1 MQGVFWGDKHD
12 IRTTSERQSQW
23 IRNITLRDIISDFIE
38 AHLIH
43 CRFEPPW
50 AGLGWAQLSGGWNAG
65 LAPEVHQQPAAG
77 TSALTRPQSQVQ
89 RRDLGQGQ
97 GVGNVRWTLHQQ
109 SAVWNCFPMDEGF
122 IVIGTRG
129 LPAACLPSSN
139 CPAFPAHS
147 PTDGNTWVCKYQTFL
162 RSPCKIFEP

>member
-23 IRNITLRDIISDFIE
+23 IRNITLRDIISDFIG

-50 AGLGWAQLSGGWNAG
+50 AGLGWAVRRLECGARPWSA
-65 LAPEVHQQPAAG
+65 PAA
-77 TSALTRPQSQVQ
+77 SSRDQCFDPSPVQ

-109 SAVWNCFPMDEGF
+109 SAVCNCFPMDEGF
-122 IVIGTRG
+122 IVIGSRG

-147 PTDGNTWVCKYQTFL
+147 PTDGNTWAGKYQTFF

>member
-23 IRNITLRDIISDFIE
+23 IRNITLRDIISDFIG

-43 CRFEPPW
+43 CRFEPPWAGLGW

-77 TSALTRPQSQVQ
+77 TSALTRPQSSSRAGIWVRDKELEMSDGLYTSSLLFVTAFQWT
-89 RRDLGQGQ
+89 RDLLWLVPEDYLQ
-97 GVGNVRWTLHQQ
+97 L
-109 SAVWNCFPMDEGF
+109 A
-122 IVIGTRG
+122 
-129 LPAACLPSSN
+129 
-139 CPAFPAHS
+139 
-147 PTDGNTWVCKYQTFL
+147 FL
-162 RSPCKIFEP
+162 RPTAQPFPRILPQMVIPE